1 MYNQRLSNRE
11 NHRQF
16 EGVSAPPA
24 INIRVHRNEGNM
36 PYSAY
41 VCLKNPQYVP
51 DDALFYYQIAF
62 NAAHGLGLSFAEGIQ
77 TNGFHPLWMVVC
89 YIVACFVSTKIQ
101 LLYVIALICAL
112 LNGLTIVLL
121 RNFIRVF
128 LADPAPSMAILIAA
142 PYFLF
147 VGTGMEGHLS
157 NFLLV
162 ALLHFCARFQER
174 RSDLFFLCS
183 AVVCGLIVASRLDLA
198 IVIAPL
204 AGWLAWSFLNSGSIT
219 THKISIVLLSIVSG
233 IVPASIFLLHNFFTF
248 GNITPISGL
257 LKLAISA
264 REGGVGAV
272 NGIVIAYIF
281 VILTAGAI
289 CLTSKNVKVYSPVV
303 ELFAGQIMFVIYVIL
318 FNNVEVGSW
327 YFVSLSVTAAL
338 GASLIYTNFVDRFFG
353 RVEGQQVALF
363 TLLLFSGCLSVFL
376 SMRYGAR
383 TETWSLPIAKYFAS
397 NSLSDVARRND
408 VKRVVAFDRPG
419 ELAFF
424 DGLWVIPADGLTTN
438 LQIQRDL
445 DSRGVEWLIEHYGID
460 ALVLPPA

>member
-1 MYNQRLSNRE
+1 MTADLQVIQQRTLIGYEAVCRRTSDVIL
-11 NHRQF
+11 F
-16 EGVSAPPA
+16 
-24 INIRVHRNEGNM
+24 ICFL
-36 PYSAY
+36 YSAY
-41 VCLKNPQYVP
+41 LCLKNPQYFVP
-51 DDALFYYQIAF
+51 DDGLFYYQIAF

-77 TNGFHPLWMVVC
+77 TNGFHPLWMLVC
-89 YIVACFVSTKIQ
+89 YIIACFVSTKIQ
-101 LLYVIALICAL
+101 LLYAIVLICVL
-112 LNGLTIVLL
+112 LNGLTILLL
-121 RNFIRVF
+121 RNFISVYLTDR
-128 LADPAPSMAILIAA
+128 APSMAILIAA

-204 AGWLAWSFLNSGSIT
+204 AGWLAWRFLNSGSIT
-219 THKISIVLLSIVSG
+219 THKITIVLLSIVFG
-233 IVPASIFLLHNFFTF
+233 IVPASIFLLHNFLTF

-264 REGGVGAV
+264 REGGIRAV
-272 NGIVIAYIF
+272 NGIIIAYVF
-281 VILTAGAI
+281 VIFIAGII
-289 CLTSKNVKVYSPVV
+289 CLTSKNTKVYSHVGA
-303 ELFAGQIMFVIYVIL
+303 LFAGQLMFVIYVML
-318 FNNVEVGSW
+318 FNNAEVGSW

-338 GASLIYTNFVDRFFG
+338 GVSLIYTTFVDRLFG
-353 RVEGQQVALF
+353 RVEGQQVVLLA
-363 TLLLFSGCLSVFL
+363 LLLVSGCYLS
-376 SMRYGAR
+376 SYRCGTGANRRANR
-383 TETWSLPIAKYFAS
+383 TVVTADCEYFAS

-408 VKRVVAFDRPG
+408 VKRVLAFDRPG

-438 LQIQRDL
+438 LQIQREL
-445 DSRGVEWLIEHYGID
+445 DSGELSG
-460 ALVLPPA
+460 